1 MMMIMMMMLPIDPLT
16 CGDAPPPAPENGL
29 MSWDESAPVGVR
41 TIFCREYCVTIHP
54 RLTALPRT
62 GVLLDSG
69 GCW

>member
-1 MMMIMMMMLPIDPLT
+1 MKAADPLT

-41 TIFCREYCVTIHP
+41 TTVCREYCDTIHL
-54 RLTALPRT
+54 RLTALPLT

-69 GCW
+69 WCW